1 MLTWKKITLGM
12 GVSLLVSACSTTP
25 LELNSPDPASVRLA
39 QVAESIQKH
48 DNDLADIEMARY
60 IETNGSGPRA
70 IDVSNLPAL
79 EKVVSLGAAWH
90 GPIDQLVNKL
100 SVLAGLNAARYLGVK
115 PSGDVIVNVNTDYR
129 RIIDMLHDA
138 GTQAGSRAK
147 VTLKMKERLVE
158 VEYIPY

>member
-1 MLTWKKITLGM
+1 MLTWKTFTLGV
-12 GVSLLVSACSTTP
+12 GVSVLISACSTIP
-25 LELNSPDPASVRLA
+25 LDVHEPDPASVRLA

-60 IETNGSGPRA
+60 IEANGSGPKV
-70 IDVSNLPAL
+70 IDVSGLPSL

-90 GPIDQLVNKL
+90 GPIDQLINKL
-100 SVLAGLNAARYLGVK
+100 SVLAGLNATRYLGVK
-115 PSGDVIVNVNTDYR
+115 PSGDVIVNVGTDYR

>member
-100 SVLAGLNAARYLGVK
+100 SVLAGLNVPRYLGVK
-115 PSGDVIVNVNTDYR
+115 PSGDVIVNVHTDYR